1 MKLKIFVEDDKRRKN
16 KATAKPKQTGKTPAP
31 KNPKQGSKPATQ
43 NDAEKKAKQRAYWA
57 RRKAMEKKNA
67 NAPNPSAGGNE

>member
-1 MKLKIFVEDDKRRKN
+1 MKLKIFVEDDKRKRNGK
-16 KATAKPKQTGKTPAP
+16 AKPKQTGKKPAP
-31 KNPKQGSKPATQ
+31 KKPKQEAKPAKP

-67 NAPNPSAGGNE
+67 NAPNPPTGGNE